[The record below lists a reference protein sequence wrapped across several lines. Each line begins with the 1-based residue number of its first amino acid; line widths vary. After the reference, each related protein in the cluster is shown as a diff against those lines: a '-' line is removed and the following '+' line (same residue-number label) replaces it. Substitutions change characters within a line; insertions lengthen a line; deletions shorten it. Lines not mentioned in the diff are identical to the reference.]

1 MSFIAHRLS
10 AIQPS
15 PTVAITARAK
25 EMRAQGRDIIA
36 LSVGEP
42 DFPTPAAVAEA
53 GVEAIRE
60 GHTKYTNV
68 DGMPELKAAIREKFR
83 KDNDLDYGLDQITV
97 SSGAK
102 IILFN
107 AMLATV
113 NPGDEVIIPAPYW
126 VSYPDMTRLVG
137 GEPVI
142 VPCAEAQGFLL
153 DGPTL
158 EAAITPRT
166 RMLIL
171 NAPSNPTG
179 AAYDEARYR
188 EIAAVLEKH
197 PGVLVLSDEL
207 YEHLTYDGFKF
218 HSLAAL
224 APELKERVITVNG
237 MSKGYAMTGWRLGF
251 AGGPKEIIRAINV
264 LQSQNVN
271 AASTI
276 AQHAAVKAL
285 TGPRDFL
292 EHHRKLFQERRDLTV
307 SMLNQTKG
315 VTCTTPVGAFYV
327 YPGIADCMGKTTPEG
342 KRLETDT
349 EFVLA
354 LLETEGVAAVPGS
367 AFGLSPY
374 FRISYALSLA
384 EMEEALGRIQRF
396 CASLR

>member
-1 MSFIAHRLS
+1 MSFIAERLS

-15 PTVAITARAK
+15 PTVAITAKAK
-25 EMRAQGRDIIA
+25 EMRAEGRDIIA

-42 DFPTPAAVAEA
+42 DFPTPAAIAEA
-53 GVEAIRE
+53 GVEAIRQ
-60 GHTKYTNV
+60 GYTKYTNV

-83 KDNDLDYGLDQITV
+83 KDNELDYGLDQITV

-107 AMLATV
+107 ALLATV

-126 VSYPDMTRLVG
+126 VSYPDMVRLVG

-142 VPCAEAQGFLL
+142 VPCAQERGFLL
-153 DGPTL
+153 DAATL

-171 NAPSNPTG
+171 NTPNNPTG
-179 AAYDEARYR
+179 SVYDEAAY
-188 EIAAVLEKH
+188 EAIAGVLEKH
-197 PGVLVLSDEL
+197 PGVLVLTDEL
-207 YEHLTYDGFKF
+207 YEHLTYDGFRF
-218 HSLAAL
+218 RSLAAV
-224 APELKERVITVNG
+224 APALKERVITVNG

-251 AGGPKEIIRAINV
+251 AGGPREIIRAINV

-276 AQHAAVKAL
+276 AQYAALQAL
-285 TGPRDFL
+285 TGPRAYL
-292 EHHRKLFQERRDLTV
+292 EDHRKLFQKRRDLAV
-307 SMLNQTKG
+307 SMLNQTRG
-315 VTCTTPVGAFYV
+315 VSCDTPVGAFYV
-327 YPGIADCMGKTTPEG
+327 YPGIADCIGKFTPEG
-342 KRLETDT
+342 KRLDSDT

-367 AFGLSPY
+367 AFGLSPF